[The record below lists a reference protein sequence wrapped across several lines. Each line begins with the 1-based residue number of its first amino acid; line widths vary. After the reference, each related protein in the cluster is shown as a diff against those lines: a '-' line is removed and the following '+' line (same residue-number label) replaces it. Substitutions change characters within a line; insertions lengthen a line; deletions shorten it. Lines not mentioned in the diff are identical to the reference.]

1 MNKWLCYSRAIA
13 SGGAVAKSTS
23 AGGGMTPTTSTE
35 DQKVRATTFK
45 STEVRS
51 SSTSREWNIVPGI
64 DLENAMTG
72 AGAHNHGIQPGTQLV
87 TVGGEAVT
95 WVPAENH
102 AHKFVADHHHEITI
116 PGHDHEVTIPSHNH
130 IVVIPEH
137 THEMKIPAHTHDIE
151 FGIFEGTK
159 ATKIRL
165 LVDGNE
171 VPNVGVEENNLDI
184 IPYLSKDEE
193 GKIQR
198 GAWHTVEIIP
208 DMLSRVVASIN
219 TQIFVQSRGGGNY

>member
-23 AGGGMTPTTSTE
+23 AGGGMTPTTSTDE
-35 DQKVRATTFK
+35 QKVRATTYK
-45 STEVRS
+45 SAEVKS
-51 SSTSREWNIVPGI
+51 STTSREWNIVPGI
-64 DLENAMTG
+64 EVLEGMSA
-72 AGAHNHGIQPGTQLV
+72 AGAHNHGIQSGTQLA
-87 TVGGEAVT
+87 TVGGGSVT
-95 WVPAENH
+95 WVAAENH
-102 AHKFVADHHHEITI
+102 SHILKADHHHEVTI

-130 IVVIPEH
+130 TVTIPEH
-137 THEMKIPAHTHDIE
+137 THEIQIPAHTHDIE

-159 ATKIRL
+159 ATKTRL

-184 IPYLSKDEE
+184 IPYLSKDVE